1 MGRSHPRTEERAART
16 RDTLGIRSGGCY
28 LGIDPS
34 RLCRLR
40 AVGWRKSCSMDSL
53 WRSQVYN
60 QRGLP
65 QHFWWMVVLEAAIAV
80 ATGLLMRLVDF
91 CDTLLGDRYTHH
103 VSIQVCDRQRS
114 LT

>member
-16 RDTLGIRSGGCY
+16 RDTLGIRSGGCTWG
-28 LGIDPS
+28 LI
-34 RLCRLR
+34 LR
-40 AVGWRKSCSMDSL
+40 VFVAFAPWAGAKVAAWILYGV
-53 WRSQVYN
+53 SQVYN

-91 CDTLLGDRYTHH
+91 CDTLLGDRYT
-103 VSIQVCDRQRS
+103 
-114 LT
+114 TT